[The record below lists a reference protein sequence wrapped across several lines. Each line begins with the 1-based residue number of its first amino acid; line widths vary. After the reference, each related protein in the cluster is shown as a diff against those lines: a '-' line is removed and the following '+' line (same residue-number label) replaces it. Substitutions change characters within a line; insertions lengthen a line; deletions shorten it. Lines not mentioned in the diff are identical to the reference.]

1 MIFGSSKSM
10 EADKIL
16 KVVEDAFH
24 HHYFIIDFI
33 ISDDDSTLWYLH
45 DH

>member
-1 MIFGSSKSM
+1 M

-16 KVVEDAFH
+16 RVVEDAFQ

-33 ISDDDSTLWYLH
+33 ISDDDSTL
-45 DH
+45 